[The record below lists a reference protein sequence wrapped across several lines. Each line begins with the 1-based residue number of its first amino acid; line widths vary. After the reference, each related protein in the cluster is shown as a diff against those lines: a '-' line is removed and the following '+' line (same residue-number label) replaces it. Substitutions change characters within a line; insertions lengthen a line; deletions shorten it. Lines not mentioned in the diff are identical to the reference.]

1 MMAFYVLLQIP
12 DSLQGDLGY
21 KIGFH
26 IGAWLPFLV
35 LGVVAFIVIRAGQRR
50 K

>member
-1 MMAFYVLLQIP
+1 MTAACILLQIP
-12 DSLQGDLGY
+12 DSLKNDWGY

-35 LGVVAFIVIRAGQRR
+35 LALVAFLVIRAGQRR

>member
-1 MMAFYVLLQIP
+1 MALLVLLQIP

-35 LGVVAFIVIRAGQRR
+35 LAAVAFFVIRAGQRR

>member
-1 MMAFYVLLQIP
+1 MGLFTLLQVP

-35 LGVVAFIVIRAGQRR
+35 LAVVAFFVIRAGQRR